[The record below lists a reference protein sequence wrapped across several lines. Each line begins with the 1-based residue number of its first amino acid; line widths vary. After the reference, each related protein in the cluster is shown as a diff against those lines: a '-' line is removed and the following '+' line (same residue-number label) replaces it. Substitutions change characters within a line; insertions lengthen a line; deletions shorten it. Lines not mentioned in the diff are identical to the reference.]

1 MYNEFTFFVVLMPD
15 RSSTIPSCIFY
26 RTSMSEIMRIV
37 RSTLFLDFV
46 PRIGAL
52 VVRMLNQRA
61 DWWKILLQCKK
72 SYQKLLPNI

>member
-1 MYNEFTFFVVLMPD
+1 
-15 RSSTIPSCIFY
+15 
-26 RTSMSEIMRIV
+26 MSEIMRIV

-52 VVRMLNQRA
+52 VIRMLNQRA

-72 SYQKLLPNI
+72 AIRNYFQIYDKLATKSEIIEKILQRLG